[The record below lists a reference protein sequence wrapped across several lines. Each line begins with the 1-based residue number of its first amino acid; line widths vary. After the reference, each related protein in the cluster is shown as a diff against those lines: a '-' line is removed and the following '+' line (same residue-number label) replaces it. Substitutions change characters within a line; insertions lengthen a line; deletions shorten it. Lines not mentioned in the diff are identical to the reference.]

1 MFHFLRIFIFMVW
14 MGNRLKKSLKLQ
26 SFRSSTIG
34 EVRRSSMIFSTLL
47 IFVVFQVK
55 VCFEFL
61 VLHVKH
67 ILIYKGIHIMG
78 LQLMLSFD

>member
-47 IFVVFQVK
+47 LFVVFQVK

-61 VLHVKH
+61 VLHVKQT
-67 ILIYKGIHIMG
+67 Y
-78 LQLMLSFD
+78 SYTRVST